1 VVVNKR
7 GGEIMSRGLG
17 LIFFA
22 LSLLLA
28 TDVWAD
34 PFLSYPGTRA
44 KAMAGAFVAVADD
57 SSACWYNP
65 AGLATE
71 SFDLT
76 LEFSQ
81 APGFNDNREYSNEGT
96 SIFLGFKGGSEKIGG
111 GLFLYSPYSISY
123 RFRVPDDSV
132 YYDYLYGYLDETLYI
147 SGLVG
152 ALGNKFIK
160 LGASLEMIYL
170 DFGDSAFYG
179 ASWWGTTEIDT
190 DPWDIFSGVSA
201 SFGVLLHPINLI
213 EHGFDLR
220 LGAVYHLPSIHRPGN
235 YYSEYAETLANKVIF
250 KKPSSYDVGV
260 SAGVLLG
267 SLAYMNFSAQYG
279 EIDYSTANE
288 YLDWQY
294 QKVAVGGELRI
305 SLGKIGLLSLRGGA
319 YYSEPSKDSIRKVS
333 GVTGGIGLGLGQ
345 HFTLESSFERRGRPT
360 GEPNFLSPM

>member
-1 VVVNKR
+1 
-7 GGEIMSRGLG
+7 MSRGLG

-147 SGLVG
+147 YGFVG

-160 LGASLEMIYL
+160 VGASLEMIYL

-179 ASWWGTTEIDT
+179 KNSWGGHLGDRYGKSSHFFRIFCFFRYVVASHQ
-190 DPWDIFSGVSA
+190 
-201 SFGVLLHPINLI
+201 FGR
-213 EHGFDLR
+213 LR
-220 LGAVYHLPSIHRPGN
+220 L
-235 YYSEYAETLANKVIF
+235 
-250 KKPSSYDVGV
+250 
-260 SAGVLLG
+260 
-267 SLAYMNFSAQYG
+267 
-279 EIDYSTANE
+279 
-288 YLDWQY
+288 
-294 QKVAVGGELRI
+294 
-305 SLGKIGLLSLRGGA
+305 
-319 YYSEPSKDSIRKVS
+319 
-333 GVTGGIGLGLGQ
+333 
-345 HFTLESSFERRGRPT
+345 
-360 GEPNFLSPM
+360 